1 MPAIK
6 KKTPKRVGKVT
17 HYFDKLKVAVIKFS
31 SPVKVGET
39 LLIEGGEV
47 KLSQKVSSL
56 EKDHEKV
63 AAAKKGQSL
72 GLKVSS
78 KVRDGY
84 RVFLK

>member
-1 MPAIK
+1 MPEAK

-17 HYFDKLKVAVIKFS
+17 HYFDKIKVAVIKFS
-31 SPVKVGET
+31 SPVKVGDT

-63 AAAKKGQSL
+63 KTAKKGQSL
-72 GLKVSS
+72 GLKVRSQ
-78 KVRDGY
+78 VRAGY
-84 RVFLK
+84 RVFVK